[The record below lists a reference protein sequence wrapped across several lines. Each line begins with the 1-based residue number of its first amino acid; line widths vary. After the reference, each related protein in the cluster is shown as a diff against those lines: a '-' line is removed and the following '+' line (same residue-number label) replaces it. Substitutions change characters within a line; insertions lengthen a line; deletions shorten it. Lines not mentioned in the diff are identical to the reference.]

1 MGVPHERRPSVLQG
15 EGGDAV
21 GGSCGASAPPRWRLS
36 IRPRQ
41 ARPPPHGRAGCVK
54 WRRDRSILVESA
66 TLSISP
72 HTAAV
77 KCATIC
83 AVQPKEHI
91 SMPNV
96 VDYEEVKASFP
107 DIFEYVSGKKGV
119 VTVTYGG
126 KAAVRISPINVF
138 RTTEPLPELAGQIN
152 CDLFADESSEW
163 ESA

>member
-1 MGVPHERRPSVLQG
+1 ME
-15 EGGDAV
+15 
-21 GGSCGASAPPRWRLS
+21 
-36 IRPRQ
+36 
-41 ARPPPHGRAGCVK
+41 
-54 WRRDRSILVESA
+54 RRDRRILAEPGV
-66 TLSISP
+66 LSISP
-72 HTAAV
+72 PTSAV
-77 KCATIC
+77 KCATIY
-83 AVQPKEHI
+83 AVQPKERI
-91 SMPNV
+91 PMPNI

>member
-1 MGVPHERRPSVLQG
+1 
-15 EGGDAV
+15 
-21 GGSCGASAPPRWRLS
+21 
-36 IRPRQ
+36 
-41 ARPPPHGRAGCVK
+41 
-54 WRRDRSILVESA
+54 
-66 TLSISP
+66 
-72 HTAAV
+72 
-77 KCATIC
+77 
-83 AVQPKEHI
+83 
-91 SMPNV
+91 MPNI

-163 ESA
+163 ENA

>member
-1 MGVPHERRPSVLQG
+1 MWLFEENIGVVGVRAAKMAVLHT
-15 EGGDAV
+15 A
-21 GGSCGASAPPRWRLS
+21 ATSAGRDRWRS
-36 IRPRQ
+36 
-41 ARPPPHGRAGCVK
+41 V
-54 WRRDRSILVESA
+54 RRFLVESED
-66 TLSISP
+66 LPFSP
-72 HTAAV
+72 HTSAI

-83 AVQPKEHI
+83 AVQPKERI
-91 SMPNV
+91 PMPNV

-163 ESA
+163 ENA